1 MPSQRRTINEFIKI
15 ENDIKN
21 LRNEF
26 KEIRELINN
35 LRKIIISDKMRTND
49 DFLKEYIKIEDPN
62 YD

>member
-21 LRNEF
+21 LRSEF
-26 KEIRELINN
+26 KEIRDLINN

>member
-21 LRNEF
+21 LRSEF

>member
-1 MPSQRRTINEFIKI
+1 MPSQRRTINEIIKI

-21 LRNEF
+21 LRSEF
-26 KEIRELINN
+26 KEIRDLINN